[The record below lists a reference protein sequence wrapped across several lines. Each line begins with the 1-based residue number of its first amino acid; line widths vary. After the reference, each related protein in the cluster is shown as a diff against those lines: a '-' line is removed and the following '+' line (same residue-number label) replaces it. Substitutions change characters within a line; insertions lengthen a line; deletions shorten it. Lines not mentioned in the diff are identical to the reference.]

1 MKTYE
6 YSGFTADGRGAK
18 GLVEA
23 DSIKEA
29 REKLST
35 SGILAEKVSVSDRPV
50 RMNTGAR
57 AYVYREL
64 AELLSA
70 GLPVD
75 KALDTMMKASESS
88 SRGVFLARVRDGI
101 REGGSLS
108 SAFSSCGNAVSRFE
122 QAMIESAE
130 KSSALELMLSRL
142 ADFLEE
148 RDEMKE
154 KIQTALIYPV
164 LILTIG
170 VCAAILMLGVLIPK
184 TVDAIGS
191 ESSQLPLLT
200 RFMIA
205 FGAVLF
211 RWGWVLAVSVAGA
224 VYYTYKRVRTDEA
237 FADSFDR
244 SMFRLPV
251 FGKGYRILVCQR
263 FAKTMAILLEGGVS
277 VIDAVVLSGRATG
290 SKWIAGVCAE
300 QAEEVR
306 HGVKLSEAIRR
317 IPFLSDSIAEWVAV
331 GEAAGAL
338 ERMTSKAGERYTRM
352 WESYMAR
359 ALGILEPLILIVV
372 GGFVLLVTLSVL
384 MPIMS
389 LSKMVGG
396 S

>member
-6 YSGFTADGRGAK
+6 YSGFTTDGRGTK

-23 DSIKEA
+23 DSLKEA
-29 REKLST
+29 REKLASG
-35 SGILAEKVSVSDRPV
+35 GILAEKVSVSDRAV

-57 AYVYREL
+57 APVYREL

-70 GLPVD
+70 GLPID

-88 SRGVFLARVRDGI
+88 ARGVFLARVRDGV
-101 REGGSLS
+101 REGGALS
-108 SAFSSCGNAVSRFE
+108 AAFASGGNAVSRFE

-148 RDEMKE
+148 RDQLKG

-164 LILTIG
+164 LILTLG

-191 ESSQLPLLT
+191 EAAQLPTLT
-200 RFMIA
+200 RFMIT
-205 FGAVLF
+205 FGAVVF
-211 RWGWVLAVSVAGA
+211 RWGWLLAVSVAAA

-237 FADSFDR
+237 FANSFDR
-244 SMFRLPV
+244 FMFGVPI

-277 VIDAVVLSGRATG
+277 VIDAMILSGRATG
-290 SKWIAGVCAE
+290 SKWIAGICAE
-300 QAEEVR
+300 QAEEVK
-306 HGVKLSEAIRR
+306 HGVKLSEAIKR
-317 IPFLSDSIAEWVAV
+317 IPFLSESIAEWVAV

-352 WESYMAR
+352 WESYMGR
-359 ALGILEPLILIVV
+359 ALGILEPVILIVV

-384 MPIMS
+384 LPIMS
-389 LSKMVGG
+389 LSKMVG
-396 S
+396 

>member
-6 YSGFTADGRGAK
+6 YSGFTTDGRGTK

-23 DSIKEA
+23 DSLKEA
-29 REKLST
+29 REKLASG
-35 SGILAEKVSVSDRPV
+35 GILAEKVSVSDRAV

-57 AYVYREL
+57 ASVYREL

-70 GLPVD
+70 GLPID

-88 SRGVFLARVRDGI
+88 ARGVFLARVRDGV
-101 REGGSLS
+101 REGGALS
-108 SAFSSCGNAVSRFE
+108 AAFASGGNAVSRFE

-148 RDEMKE
+148 RDQLKE

-164 LILTIG
+164 LILTLG

-191 ESSQLPLLT
+191 EAAQLPTLT
-200 RFMIA
+200 RFMIT
-205 FGAVLF
+205 FGAVVF
-211 RWGWVLAVSVAGA
+211 RWGWLLAVSVAAA

-237 FADSFDR
+237 FANSFDR
-244 SMFRLPV
+244 FMFGVPI

-277 VIDAVVLSGRATG
+277 VIDAMILSGRATG
-290 SKWIAGVCAE
+290 SKWIAGICAE
-300 QAEEVR
+300 QAEEVK
-306 HGVKLSEAIRR
+306 HGVKLSEAIKR
-317 IPFLSDSIAEWVAV
+317 IPFLSESIAEWVAV

-352 WESYMAR
+352 WESYMGR
-359 ALGILEPLILIVV
+359 AIGILEPVILIVV

-384 MPIMS
+384 LPIMS
-389 LSKMVGG
+389 LSKMVG
-396 S
+396 

>member
-6 YSGFTADGRGAK
+6 YSGFTTDGRGTK

-23 DSIKEA
+23 DSLKEA
-29 REKLST
+29 REKLASG
-35 SGILAEKVSVSDRPV
+35 GILAEKVSVSDRAV

-57 AYVYREL
+57 ASVYREL

-70 GLPVD
+70 GLPID

-88 SRGVFLARVRDGI
+88 ARGVFLARVRDVV
-101 REGGSLS
+101 REGGALS
-108 SAFSSCGNAVSRFE
+108 AAFASGGNAVSRFE

-148 RDEMKE
+148 RDQLKG

-164 LILTIG
+164 LILTLG

-191 ESSQLPLLT
+191 EAAQLPTLT
-200 RFMIA
+200 RFMIT
-205 FGAVLF
+205 FGAVVF
-211 RWGWVLAVSVAGA
+211 RWGWLLAVSVAAA

-237 FADSFDR
+237 FANSFDR
-244 SMFRLPV
+244 FMFGVPI

-277 VIDAVVLSGRATG
+277 VIDAMILSGRATG
-290 SKWIAGVCAE
+290 SKWIAGICAE
-300 QAEEVR
+300 QAEEVK
-306 HGVKLSEAIRR
+306 HGVKLSEAIKR
-317 IPFLSDSIAEWVAV
+317 IPFLSESIAEWVAV

-352 WESYMAR
+352 WESYMGR
-359 ALGILEPLILIVV
+359 ALGILEPVILIVV

-384 MPIMS
+384 LPIMS
-389 LSKMVGG
+389 LSKMVG
-396 S
+396 